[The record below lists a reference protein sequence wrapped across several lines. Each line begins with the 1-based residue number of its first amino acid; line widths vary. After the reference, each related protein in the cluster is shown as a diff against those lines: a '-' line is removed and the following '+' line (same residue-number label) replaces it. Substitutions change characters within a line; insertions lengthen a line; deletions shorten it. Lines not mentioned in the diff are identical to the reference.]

1 MLPGDAIADEA
12 LPSVI
17 ASNLASY
24 AHPTSTVPMGG
35 PDDPW
40 AVVDAVGAVKGLA
53 SLRVVD
59 ASILPEI
66 PSCATNLTTIMVAER
81 VYERVYA
88 GAAEVTESREHS
100 AATLSP
106 AR

>member
-1 MLPGDAIADEA
+1 MLPGDAITDEA
-12 LPSVI
+12 LPDVI

-35 PDDPW
+35 PEDPW

-53 SLRVVD
+53 GLRVVD
-59 ASILPEI
+59 ASILPGI

-88 GAAEVTESREHS
+88 DAAELTEPRNES
-100 AATLSP
+100 AAALP
-106 AR
+106 ARR